1 MKWMKGLLK
10 LGITAAVTSVCCVAL
25 TFLAVNTY
33 VEMLLD
39 QYHIQRPAGQKID
52 WNGFAGRFSAQLGL
66 GTGGA
71 AGETTLPA
79 KERDLAVAAQPQPNT
94 PSSGSS
100 GTTSGTGG
108 AAGSGAGTPGTEGST
123 APDPY
128 RKPDDAVAVWSRQSS
143 SQLQGSEAAQQETDK
158 KVVMSGEEFNKLKD
172 GLSESD
178 KSKVFG
184 MLYNR
189 VPPEEMQ
196 KISLL
201 LEDGITAAELK
212 ELEQVL
218 QKHLKPE
225 EYTQLLGM
233 IDKKTP

>member
-1 MKWMKGLLK
+1 MKWLK
-10 LGITAAVTSVCCVAL
+10 SLVRLGVTATVTSVCCVAL

-33 VEMLLD
+33 VDMLLD

-52 WNGFAGRFSAQLGL
+52 WSGFAGRFSAQLGL
-66 GTGGA
+66 GSAVSEPSPAGG
-71 AGETTLPA
+71 
-79 KERDLAVAAQPQPNT
+79 KDLAVAAQAQPST
-94 PSSGSS
+94 VPDAES
-100 GTTSGTGG
+100 GTTSGGG
-108 AAGSGAGTPGTEGST
+108 SGSGSGAAPGAGDQR
-123 APDPY
+123 PVDPY

-143 SQLQGSEAAQQETDK
+143 SQLQGSQDSGQEADK
-158 KVVMSGEEFNKLKD
+158 KIVMSGEEFNKLKD

-218 QKHLKPE
+218 QRNLKEE
-225 EYTQLLGM
+225 EYKQLLGM
-233 IDKKTP
+233 IEKQAQTQTP

>member
-1 MKWMKGLLK
+1 MKWMKSLIK
-10 LGITAAVTSVCCVAL
+10 LGLTAAVTSVCCVAL

-52 WNGFAGRFSAQLGL
+52 WGGFAGRFSAQLGL
-66 GTGGA
+66 GSGA
-71 AGETTLPA
+71 SEQALPSG
-79 KERDLAVAAQPQPNT
+79 KDLAVAAQPQASTAPAAE
-94 PSSGSS
+94 S
-100 GTTSGTGG
+100 GTTSG
-108 AAGSGAGTPGTEGST
+108 GSGGTGSGTAPGADDKST
-123 APDPY
+123 ADPY

-143 SQLQGSEAAQQETDK
+143 SQLQGSGEAALEADK
-158 KVVMSGEEFNKLKD
+158 KVVVSGEEFNKLKD
-172 GLSESD
+172 ALSESD
-178 KSKVFG
+178 KTKVFG

-201 LEDGITAAELK
+201 LEDGITAAEIK

-218 QKHLKPE
+218 QRHLKEE
-225 EYTQLLGM
+225 EYKQLLG
-233 IDKKTP
+233 IIEKQAPTQTP